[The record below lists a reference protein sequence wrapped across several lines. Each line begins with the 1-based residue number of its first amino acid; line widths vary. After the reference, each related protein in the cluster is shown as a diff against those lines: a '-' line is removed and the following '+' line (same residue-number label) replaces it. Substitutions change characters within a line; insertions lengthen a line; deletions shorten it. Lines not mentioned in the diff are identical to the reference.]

1 MVEHDRSFVTRCCC
15 CSYMVLNEPRQCDN
29 KHLFCETC
37 IFAWSM
43 TYGENSQRCPVCRC
57 EQKRYDTNVD
67 VRRKLWDKVIRCPE
81 DKCQFKVRVCVR
93 AREENRQSWS
103 TCRSTCLELQ
113 PASNVLSAV
122 RY

>member
-1 MVEHDRSFVTRCCC
+1 
-15 CSYMVLNEPRQCDN
+15 MVLNEPRQCDN

-81 DKCQFKVRVCVR
+81 DKCQFKVRLC
-93 AREENRQSWS
+93 AGREPLITSPVWS
-103 TCRSTCLELQ
+103 TCLQ
-113 PASNVLSAV
+113 HLPGAAACQQWA
-122 RY
+122 